1 MLFRI
6 CKKKKKKKKEKKN
19 VIKKIKKKKKKK
31 QMEQTP
37 GFVQGKKEK
46 NILKYY
52 QGRSPKILIS
62 RKNI

>member
-6 CKKKKKKKKEKKN
+6 CKKKKE
-19 VIKKIKKKKKKK
+19 KK